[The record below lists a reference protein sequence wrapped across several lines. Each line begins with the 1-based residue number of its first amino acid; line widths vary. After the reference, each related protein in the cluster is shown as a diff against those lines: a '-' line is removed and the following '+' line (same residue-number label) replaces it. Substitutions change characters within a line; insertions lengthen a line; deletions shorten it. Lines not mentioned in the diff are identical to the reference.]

1 MSERIGRFEIVR
13 ELGRGAQSVVYLAR
27 DPHLQ
32 REVAIKTLHFSRPDP
47 QKNQQLLSE
56 ARMVSQ
62 LRHPNIVP
70 IFEAGEEQGD
80 LYLVFEFVPGQNLG
94 EYLKANGRQSAVKA
108 IAILG
113 PVLDAIAHA
122 HAAGIIHRDLK
133 PNNILIDNDGTPRVM
148 DFGIAA
154 RVEALSGEDEAFMGT
169 PAYMAPEC
177 FALRE
182 SSERTDVFSAG
193 LVFYE
198 LLTGQRAV
206 HGNNAYEVLDRITNE
221 DIRLPKIS
229 GVEIDDQLASVLYK
243 AIARDP
249 QQRFSSVTQMREAL
263 DAYLEPGDLVAST
276 DTKQSTIDFLLRR
289 MRHKS
294 DFPAL
299 SESVGTINKITGSDK
314 ESVSNLSNSILK
326 DFSLTNKILRLVNS
340 VYYRQAGGGNI
351 STISRAVLVLGF
363 DAVRNIAIT
372 VMLFEHLKNKGN
384 AAHLKEEFLRANL
397 AGILAKDIGDKSS
410 VRDVEQVFICAMF
423 HNLGRLL
430 SQYYFPDET
439 DEIKRVIEQKPCSEE
454 AATVQVLGISF
465 EDLGIGIARTW
476 GFPNLIV
483 NSMRKLPA
491 GSIRKASTIE
501 ERMRI
506 LSSFSNE
513 LCSMISDVESEEQQK
528 ELRKLAARYSDNV
541 ALSEQAMR
549 ETMVK
554 SFQEVAQFASIIG
567 INLKQSTFGKQMKSW
582 ATKPASVV
590 AVSPV
595 KDVPA
600 GVSDSAETILLDVVP
615 AGAPGA
621 PARTVVGGVGEEGA
635 VTGDDD
641 EQDSAE
647 VGNSEVILMAGIQD
661 ISNTLVEDFK
671 LNDVLRIILETMYRA
686 KGFKRVILCVRD
698 ARNNTM
704 LGRFGF
710 GPDALEI
717 SKRFNFSL
725 VFTPDIF
732 HAALS
737 KGVDI
742 LISDTNDPKISSRIP
757 EWYRKGVNAGTFVIF
772 PLCMK
777 SNPVALIYAD
787 SDSAGE
793 IVIPEKE
800 LSLLRTLRNQAVLAI
815 KQSS

>member
-1 MSERIGRFEIVR
+1 MSKKIGRFEIVR
-13 ELGRGAQSVVYLAR
+13 ELGRGSQSVVYLAR

-32 REVAIKTLHFSRPDP
+32 REVAIKTMHFSRPDP

-70 IFEAGEEQGD
+70 IFEAGEEDGD
-80 LYLVFEFVPGQNLG
+80 IYLVFEFVPGKNLG
-94 EYLKANGRQSAVKA
+94 DYLKSGGHLTPVKA
-108 IAILG
+108 IAILY

-133 PNNILIDNDGTPRVM
+133 PNNILIDNNGMPRVM

-154 RVEALSGEDEAFMGT
+154 RVEAQSNNGEAYMGT
-169 PAYMAPEC
+169 PCYMAPEYID
-177 FALRE
+177 LRE

-206 HGNNAYEVLDRITNE
+206 QGDNVYEVMNRLANE
-221 DIRLPKIS
+221 DIKLPKKA
-229 GVEIDDQLASVLYK
+229 GTEFDDQLASVLYK
-243 AIARDP
+243 SIARNP
-249 QQRFSSVTQMREAL
+249 QQRFASIIEMREAL
-263 DAYLEPGDLVAST
+263 DSYLEPGDPVASA

-299 SESVGTINKITGSDK
+299 SESVSTINKITGSDK

-340 VYYRQAGGGNI
+340 VFYRQAGGGNI

-363 DAVRNIAIT
+363 DAVRNISIT
-372 VMLFEHLKNKGN
+372 VMLFEHLQNKGN
-384 AAHLKEEFLRANL
+384 ASQLKEEFLRANL
-397 AGILAKDIGDKSS
+397 AAILAKDIGEKSS
-410 VRDVEQVFICAMF
+410 SRDVEQVFICSMF
-423 HNLGRLL
+423 HNLGRML
-430 SQYYFPDET
+430 SQYYFPDESE
-439 DEIKRVIEQKPCSEE
+439 EIKRVIEQKPCSEE

-465 EDLGIGIARTW
+465 EDLGIGISRTW
-476 GFPNLIV
+476 GFPSLIV

-491 GSIRKASTIE
+491 GNVRKANTIE
-501 ERMRI
+501 ERMRV
-506 LSSFSNE
+506 LSAFANE
-513 LCSMISDVESEEQQK
+513 LCTLISDVEPEQRQK
-528 ELRKLAARYSDNV
+528 ELNKVKTRFGANI
-541 ALSEQAMR
+541 ALSEQALR
-549 ETMVK
+549 ETMEK
-554 SFQEVAQFASIIG
+554 SFLEVTQFAGIIG
-567 INLKQSTFGKQMKSW
+567 VNLKQSAFGRQMKTWS
-582 ATKPASVV
+582 AKPE
-590 AVSPV
+590 
-595 KDVPA
+595 PA
-600 GVSDSAETILLDVVP
+600 GVVGPVPEGVDESAETVLCDVVP
-615 AGAPGA
+615 AGAPGS
-621 PARTVVGGVGEEGA
+621 PLVEGEEDDA
-635 VTGDDD
+635 EAAAETGD
-641 EQDSAE
+641 
-647 VGNSEVILMAGIQD
+647 SEVILMAGIQD

-671 LNDVLRIILETMYRA
+671 INDVLRIILETMYRG

-717 SKRFNFSL
+717 ARRFNFSL
-725 VFTPDIF
+725 TFTPDIF

-742 LISDTNDPKISSRIP
+742 LISDSRDQKISARIP
-757 EWYRKGVNAGTFVIF
+757 EWFRKGVNAGTFVIF
-772 PLCMK
+772 PLCIK
-777 SNPVALIYAD
+777 SNPVAMIYAD
-787 SDSAGE
+787 CDRAGE
-793 IVIPEKE
+793 IVISEKE

>member
-1 MSERIGRFEIVR
+1 MGENIGRFEIVR

-47 QKNQQLLSE
+47 LKNQQLLSE

-80 LYLVFEFVPGQNLG
+80 LYLVFEYVPGLNLG
-94 EYLKANGRQSAVKA
+94 EYLRTNGRLTPVKA
-108 IAILG
+108 ISILI

-133 PNNILIDNDGTPRVM
+133 PQNVLLGSDSTPRVM

-154 RVEALSGEDEAFMGT
+154 RIESQGGDDEAFMGT
-169 PAYMAPEC
+169 PGYMAPEYIER
-177 FALRE
+177 RE
-182 SSERTDVFSAG
+182 CNEATDVFAAG
-193 LVFYE
+193 LLFYE
-198 LLTGQRAV
+198 LLTGQPAV
-206 HGNNAYEVLDRITNE
+206 RGENIYEVMNRIANQ
-221 DIRLPKIS
+221 DVRLPKNEGI
-229 GVEIDDQLASVLYK
+229 EIDDALASILYK
-243 AIARDP
+243 ATARDP
-249 QQRFSSVTQMREAL
+249 QQRYASVAQMREAL
-263 DAYLEPGDLVAST
+263 ENYLEPDEIVESA
-276 DTKQSTIDFLLRR
+276 DARQSTIDFLLRR

-299 SESVGTINKITGSDK
+299 SESVSTINKIAGSDK
-314 ESVSNLSNSILK
+314 ETISNLSNSILK

-340 VYYRQAGGGNI
+340 VYYRQAGGGSI

-372 VMLFEHLKNKGN
+372 VMLFEHLQNKGN
-384 AAHLKEEFLRANL
+384 ANQLKEDFLRANL
-397 AGILAKDIGDKSS
+397 AAILAKDISEQSS
-410 VRDVEQVFICAMF
+410 SRDVEQVFICSMF

-430 SQYYFPDET
+430 SQFYFPDESE
-439 DEIKRVIEQKPCSEE
+439 EIKRTMEQKPCTEDV
-454 AATVQVLGISF
+454 AAVQVLGLTF
-465 EDLGIGIARTW
+465 EELGIGIARTW
-476 GFPNLIV
+476 GFPSLIV

-491 GSIRKASTIE
+491 GNVRKANTAE
-501 ERMRI
+501 DRMRI
-506 LSSFSNE
+506 LSGFSNE
-513 LCSMISDVESEEQQK
+513 LCGLISDVEPEQRDK
-528 ELRKLAARYSDNV
+528 ALRKVTARFGDTIP
-541 ALSEQAMR
+541 LSEQALR
-549 ETMVK
+549 ETMEK
-554 SFQEVAQFASIIG
+554 SFQEVAQFAGIIG
-567 INLKQSTFGKQMKSW
+567 INLKKSAFGRQLQRWGAKSDAKGAQETEKDGQSQGLESTTETS
-582 ATKPASVV
+582 ATVLSGA
-590 AVSPV
+590 
-595 KDVPA
+595 
-600 GVSDSAETILLDVVP
+600 VP
-615 AGAPGA
+615 AGAPGS
-621 PARTVVGGVGEEGA
+621 PLDLDEDDGVVEA
-635 VTGDDD
+635 
-641 EQDSAE
+641 
-647 VGNSEVILMAGIQD
+647 GNSEVILMAGIQD

-698 ARNNTM
+698 ARANTM

-710 GPDALEI
+710 GPDAPEVARCF
-717 SKRFNFSL
+717 SFSL
-725 VFTPDIF
+725 AFTPDIF

-742 LISDTNDPKISSRIP
+742 LISDTNDPKIASRIP
-757 EWYRKGVNAGTFVIF
+757 PWYRKGVNAGTFVIF
-772 PLCMK
+772 PL
-777 SNPVALIYAD
+777 SIRNNPVAMIYAD
-787 SDSAGE
+787 CDRAGE

>member
-1 MSERIGRFEIVR
+1 MGKNIGRFEIVR

-47 QKNQQLLSE
+47 KKNQQLLSE

-80 LYLVFEFVPGQNLG
+80 LYLVFEYVPGLNLS
-94 EYLKANGRQSAVKA
+94 EYLRANGRLTPVKA
-108 IAILG
+108 IAILI

-133 PNNILIDNDGTPRVM
+133 PQNVLLDSENTPRVM

-154 RVEALSGEDEAFMGT
+154 RVESGGDGEAFMGT
-169 PAYMAPEC
+169 PGYMAPEYIER
-177 FALRE
+177 RE
-182 SSERTDVFSAG
+182 CNEATDVFAAG
-193 LVFYE
+193 LLFYE
-198 LLTGQRAV
+198 LLTGQPAV
-206 HGNNAYEVLDRITNE
+206 RGENIYEIMNRIANQ
-221 DIRLPKIS
+221 DVRLPKNDGI
-229 GVEIDDQLASVLYK
+229 EIDDALASILYK
-243 AIARDP
+243 ATARDP
-249 QQRFSSVTQMREAL
+249 QQRYASVSQMREAL
-263 DAYLEPGDLVAST
+263 DNYLEPDEIVESA
-276 DTKQSTIDFLLRR
+276 DARQSTIDFLLRR

-299 SESVGTINKITGSDK
+299 SESVSTINKIAGSDK
-314 ESVSNLSNSILK
+314 ETISNLSNSILK

-340 VYYRQAGGGNI
+340 VYYRQAGGGSI

-372 VMLFEHLKNKGN
+372 VMLFEHLQNKSN
-384 AAHLKEEFLRANL
+384 ANQLKEDFLRANL
-397 AGILAKDIGDKSS
+397 AAILAKDISERSS
-410 VRDVEQVFICAMF
+410 SRDVEQVFICSMF

-430 SQYYFPDET
+430 SQFYFPDESE
-439 DEIKRVIEQKPCSEE
+439 EIKRTMEQKPCSEDV
-454 AATVQVLGISF
+454 AAVQVLGLTF
-465 EDLGIGIARTW
+465 EELGIGIARTW
-476 GFPNLIV
+476 GFPGLIV

-491 GSIRKASTIE
+491 GNVRKASTAE
-501 ERMRI
+501 DRMRI
-506 LSSFSNE
+506 LSGFSNE
-513 LCSMISDVESEEQQK
+513 LCQLFSDVEPEQRDK
-528 ELRKLAARYSDNV
+528 ALRKVTARFGDTIP
-541 ALSEQAMR
+541 LSEQALR
-549 ETMVK
+549 ETMEK
-554 SFQEVAQFASIIG
+554 SFQEVAQFAGIIG
-567 INLKQSTFGKQMKSW
+567 INLKKSAFGRQLQRWGAKTDTPGEQGAVEAGRSQSPESTTETS
-582 ATKPASVV
+582 ATVL
-590 AVSPV
+590 
-595 KDVPA
+595 
-600 GVSDSAETILLDVVP
+600 SAAVP
-615 AGAPGA
+615 AGAPGSPLDA
-621 PARTVVGGVGEEGA
+621 DEEDAVVEA
-635 VTGDDD
+635 
-641 EQDSAE
+641 
-647 VGNSEVILMAGIQD
+647 GNSEVILMAGIQD

-698 ARNNTM
+698 ARSNTM

-710 GPDALEI
+710 GPDAPEVA
-717 SKRFNFSL
+717 RCFNFSL
-725 VFTPDIF
+725 EFTPDIF

-742 LISDTNDPKISSRIP
+742 LISDTNDPKIATRIP
-757 EWYRKGVNAGTFVIF
+757 PWYRKGVNAGTFVIF
-772 PLCMK
+772 PL
-777 SNPVALIYAD
+777 SIRNNPVAMIYAD
-787 SDSAGE
+787 CDRAGE

>member
-1 MSERIGRFEIVR
+1 MGKKIGRFEIVR

-47 QKNQQLLSE
+47 LKNQQLLSE

-70 IFEAGEEQGD
+70 IFEAGEEAGD
-80 LYLVFEFVPGQNLG
+80 LYLVFEYVPGLNLS
-94 EYLKANGRQSAVKA
+94 EYLRANGRLTPVKA
-108 IAILG
+108 IAILI

-133 PNNILIDNDGTPRVM
+133 PHNVLLDSQNMPRVM

-154 RVEALSGEDEAFMGT
+154 RVESPGGDDDAFMGT
-169 PAYMAPEC
+169 PGYMAPEYIER
-177 FALRE
+177 RE
-182 SSERTDVFSAG
+182 CTEAADVFAAG
-193 LVFYE
+193 LLFYE
-198 LLTGQRAV
+198 LLTGQPAV
-206 HGNNAYEVLDRITNE
+206 RGENIYEVMNRIANQ
-221 DIRLPKIS
+221 DVRLPKND
-229 GVEIDDQLASVLYK
+229 GVDIDDALASILYK
-243 AIARDP
+243 ATARDP
-249 QQRFSSVTQMREAL
+249 QQRYRSVNQMREAL
-263 DAYLEPGDLVAST
+263 DSYLEPEDLVESA
-276 DTKQSTIDFLLRR
+276 DARQSTIDFLLRR

-299 SESVGTINKITGSDK
+299 SESVSTINKIAGSDK
-314 ESVSNLSNSILK
+314 ETISNLSNSILK

-340 VYYRQAGGGNI
+340 VYYRQAGGGSI

-372 VMLFEHLKNKGN
+372 VMLFEHLQNKGN
-384 AAHLKEEFLRANL
+384 ANQLKEDFLRANL
-397 AGILAKDIGDKSS
+397 AAILAKDISERAAS
-410 VRDVEQVFICAMF
+410 RDVEQVFICSMF

-430 SQYYFPDET
+430 SQFYFPEESE
-439 DEIKRVIEQKPCSEE
+439 EIKRTMDQKPCSEDV
-454 AATVQVLGISF
+454 AAVQVLGLSF

-491 GSIRKASTIE
+491 GNVRKANTAE
-501 ERMRI
+501 DRMRI
-506 LSSFSNE
+506 LSGFSNE
-513 LCSMISDVESEEQQK
+513 LCGLISDVEPEQRDK
-528 ELRKLAARYSDNV
+528 ALRKVSARYGDTIP
-541 ALSEQAMR
+541 LSEQALR
-549 ETMVK
+549 DTMEK
-554 SFQEVAQFASIIG
+554 SFQEVVQFAGIIG
-567 INLKQSTFGKQMKSW
+567 INLKKSAFGRQLQRWGAKSDGPDE
-582 ATKPASVV
+582 AQ
-590 AVSPV
+590 
-595 KDVPA
+595 PA
-600 GVSDSAETILLDVVP
+600 GEGTSQRLESTTVTSATVLSAAVP
-615 AGAPGA
+615 AGAPGS
-621 PARTVVGGVGEEGA
+621 PLEGDGEEGA
-635 VTGDDD
+635 AQT
-641 EQDSAE
+641 
-647 VGNSEVILMAGIQD
+647 GNSEVILMAGIQD
-661 ISNTLVEDFK
+661 ISNTLVEEFK

-698 ARNNTM
+698 ARSNTM

-710 GPDALEI
+710 GPDALELA
-717 SKRFNFSL
+717 RCFNFSL
-725 VFTPDIF
+725 EFTPDIF

-742 LISDTNDPKISSRIP
+742 LISDTNDPKIASRIP
-757 EWYRKGVNAGTFVIF
+757 PWYRKGVNAGTFVIF
-772 PLCMK
+772 PLTIK
-777 SNPVALIYAD
+777 TNPVALIYAD
-787 SDSAGE
+787 CDKAGE

>member
-1 MSERIGRFEIVR
+1 MGKSIGRFEIVR

-62 LRHPNIVP
+62 LSHPNIVP
-70 IFEAGEEQGD
+70 IFEAGEEGGD
-80 LYLVFEFVPGQNLG
+80 LYLVFEYVPGLNLA
-94 EYLKANGRQSAVKA
+94 EYLRANGRLTPVKA
-108 IAILG
+108 ISILI

-133 PNNILIDNDGTPRVM
+133 PHNVLLDSANMPRVM

-154 RVEALSGEDEAFMGT
+154 RVESQGGDGEAFMGT
-169 PAYMAPEC
+169 PAYMAPEYIER
-177 FALRE
+177 RE
-182 SSERTDVFSAG
+182 CTEATDVFAAG
-193 LVFYE
+193 LLFYE
-198 LLTGQRAV
+198 LLTGQPAV
-206 HGNNAYEVLDRITNE
+206 RGENVHEVMNRIANQ
-221 DIRLPKIS
+221 DIRLPKND
-229 GVEIDDQLASVLYK
+229 GVDIDDALASILYK
-243 AIARDP
+243 AMARDP
-249 QQRFSSVTQMREAL
+249 QQRHTSVSQMREVL
-263 DAYLEPGDLVAST
+263 EDYLQPDELVESSDAR
-276 DTKQSTIDFLLRR
+276 QSTIDFLLRR

-299 SESVGTINKITGSDK
+299 SESVSTINKIAGSDK
-314 ESVSNLSNSILK
+314 ETISNLSNSILK

-340 VYYRQAGGGNI
+340 VYYRQAGGGSI

-372 VMLFEHLKNKGN
+372 VMLFEHLQNKNN
-384 AAHLKEEFLRANL
+384 ANQLKEDFLRANL
-397 AGILAKDIGDKSS
+397 AAILAKDIGEQSS
-410 VRDVEQVFICAMF
+410 VRDVEQVFICSMF

-430 SQYYFPDET
+430 SQFYFPDESE
-439 DEIKRVIEQKPCSEE
+439 EIKRTMEQRPCTEDV
-454 AATVQVLGISF
+454 AAVQVLGLTF
-465 EDLGIGIARTW
+465 EELGIGIARTW

-491 GSIRKASTIE
+491 GNVRKANTAE
-501 ERMRI
+501 DRMRI
-506 LSSFSNE
+506 LAGFSNE
-513 LCSMISDVESEEQQK
+513 LCALISDVEPEQRDK
-528 ELRKLAARYSDNV
+528 ALRKVAARFGDTV
-541 ALSEQAMR
+541 PLSEQALR
-549 ETMVK
+549 DTMEK
-554 SFQEVAQFASIIG
+554 SFQEVAQFAGIIG
-567 INLKQSTFGKQMKSW
+567 INLKKSNFGRQLQRWGMKSEAPETPESAKSGLPPRAESDTETS
-582 ATKPASVV
+582 ATVL
-590 AVSPV
+590 
-595 KDVPA
+595 
-600 GVSDSAETILLDVVP
+600 SAAVP
-615 AGAPGA
+615 AGAPGS
-621 PARTVVGGVGEEGA
+621 PLSSDGGDGEDA
-635 VTGDDD
+635 VT
-641 EQDSAE
+641 E

-698 ARNNTM
+698 ARANTM

-710 GPDALEI
+710 GPDALEMA
-717 SKRFNFSL
+717 RCFNFSL
-725 VFTPDIF
+725 AFTPDIF

-742 LISDTNDPKISSRIP
+742 LISDTNDPKIAARIP
-757 EWYRKGVNAGTFVIF
+757 PWYRKGVNAGTFVIF
-772 PLCMK
+772 PLTIRN
-777 SNPVALIYAD
+777 NPVAMIYAD
-787 SDSAGE
+787 CDRPGE

>member
-1 MSERIGRFEIVR
+1 MGENIGRFEIVR

-47 QKNQQLLSE
+47 LKNQQLLSE

-80 LYLVFEFVPGQNLG
+80 LYLVFEYVPGLNLG
-94 EYLKANGRQSAVKA
+94 EYLRTNGRLTPVKA
-108 IAILG
+108 ISILI

-133 PNNILIDNDGTPRVM
+133 PQNVLLGSDSTPRVM

-154 RVEALSGEDEAFMGT
+154 RIESQGGDDEAFMGT
-169 PAYMAPEC
+169 PGYMAPEYIER
-177 FALRE
+177 RE
-182 SSERTDVFSAG
+182 CNEATDVFAAG
-193 LVFYE
+193 LLFYE
-198 LLTGQRAV
+198 LLTGQPAV
-206 HGNNAYEVLDRITNE
+206 RGENIYEVMNRIANQ
-221 DIRLPKIS
+221 DVRLPKNEGI
-229 GVEIDDQLASVLYK
+229 EIDDTLASILYK
-243 AIARDP
+243 ATARDP
-249 QQRFSSVTQMREAL
+249 QQRYASVAQMREAL
-263 DAYLEPGDLVAST
+263 ENYLEPDEIVESA
-276 DTKQSTIDFLLRR
+276 DARQSTIDFLLRR

-299 SESVGTINKITGSDK
+299 SESVSTINKIAGSDK
-314 ESVSNLSNSILK
+314 ETISNLSNSILK

-340 VYYRQAGGGNI
+340 VYYRQAGGGSI

-372 VMLFEHLKNKGN
+372 VMLFEHLQNKGN
-384 AAHLKEEFLRANL
+384 ANQLKEDFLRANL
-397 AGILAKDIGDKSS
+397 AAILAKDISEQSS
-410 VRDVEQVFICAMF
+410 SRDVEQVFICSMF

-430 SQYYFPDET
+430 SQFYFPDESE
-439 DEIKRVIEQKPCSEE
+439 EIKRTMEQKPCTEDV
-454 AATVQVLGISF
+454 AAVQVLGLTF
-465 EDLGIGIARTW
+465 EELGIGIARTW
-476 GFPNLIV
+476 GFPSLIV

-491 GSIRKASTIE
+491 GNVRKANTAE
-501 ERMRI
+501 DRMRI
-506 LSSFSNE
+506 LSGFSNE
-513 LCSMISDVESEEQQK
+513 LCWLISDVEPEQREK
-528 ELRKLAARYSDNV
+528 ALRKVTARFGDTIP
-541 ALSEQAMR
+541 LSEQALR
-549 ETMVK
+549 ETMEK
-554 SFQEVAQFASIIG
+554 SFQEVAQFAGIIG
-567 INLKQSTFGKQMKSW
+567 INLKKSAFGRQLQRWGAKSDAKGAQETEKDGQSQGLESTTETS
-582 ATKPASVV
+582 ATVLSGA
-590 AVSPV
+590 
-595 KDVPA
+595 
-600 GVSDSAETILLDVVP
+600 VP
-615 AGAPGA
+615 AGAPGS
-621 PARTVVGGVGEEGA
+621 PLDLDEDDGVIGA
-635 VTGDDD
+635 
-641 EQDSAE
+641 
-647 VGNSEVILMAGIQD
+647 GNSEVILMAGIQD

-698 ARNNTM
+698 ARANTM

-710 GPDALEI
+710 GPDAPEVARCF
-717 SKRFNFSL
+717 SFSL
-725 VFTPDIF
+725 AFTPDIF

-742 LISDTNDPKISSRIP
+742 LISDTNDPKIASRIP
-757 EWYRKGVNAGTFVIF
+757 PWYRKGVNAGTFVIF
-772 PLCMK
+772 PL
-777 SNPVALIYAD
+777 SIRNNPVAMIYAD
-787 SDSAGE
+787 CDRAGE

>member
-1 MSERIGRFEIVR
+1 MGKQIGRFEIVR

-27 DPHLQ
+27 DPRLQ
-32 REVAIKTLHFSRPDP
+32 REVAIKTLHFSHPDP
-47 QKNQQLLSE
+47 EKNRQLLSE

-70 IFEAGEEQGD
+70 IFEAGEEEGD
-80 LYLVFEFVPGQNLG
+80 VYLVFEFVQGKNLG
-94 EYLKANGRQSAVKA
+94 QFLKESGRLSPVKA
-108 IAILG
+108 IAILN
-113 PVLDAIAHA
+113 PMLDAIAHA

-133 PNNILIDNDGTPRVM
+133 PNNILISSDGQLRVM

-154 RVEALSGEDEAFMGT
+154 RVESSSDEGEAFMGT
-169 PAYMAPEC
+169 PSYMAPEYIVR
-177 FALRE
+177 RE
-182 SSERTDVFSAG
+182 ISERTDIFSAG

-198 LLTGQRAV
+198 MLVGQKAV
-206 HGNNAYEVLDRITNE
+206 QGDNVYEVMNRIANE
-221 DIRLPKIS
+221 DIRLPKNP
-229 GVEIDDQLASVLYK
+229 GVEVDDLLASVIYK
-243 AIARDP
+243 AVARNP
-249 QQRFSSVTQMREAL
+249 EQRFATVIQMREAL
-263 DAYLEPGDLVAST
+263 ERYLEPDDPVASA

-299 SESVGTINKITGSDK
+299 SESVSTINRITGSDK
-314 ESVSNLSNSILK
+314 ESISNLSNSILK

-340 VYYRQAGGGNI
+340 AYYRQAGGGNI

-372 VMLFEHLKNKGN
+372 VMLFEHLKDKNN
-384 AAHLKEEFLRANL
+384 ASQLKEEFLRANL
-397 AGILAKDIGDKSS
+397 AGILAKDIGEQTSL
-410 VRDVEQVFICAMF
+410 RDVEQVFICSMF

-430 SQYYFPDET
+430 SQFYFPDESE
-439 DEIKRVIEQKPCSEE
+439 EIKRTIEQKPCTEE
-454 AATVQVLGISF
+454 AASIQVLGISY

-476 GFPNLIV
+476 GFPQLIV
-483 NSMRKLPA
+483 NSMRKLPP
-491 GSIRKASTIE
+491 GSVRKASTAD

-506 LSSFSNE
+506 LSAFSND
-513 LCSMISDVESEEQQK
+513 LCTLISDVDPEQRQK
-528 ELRKLAARYSDNV
+528 ELRKVTARFSDNLV
-541 ALSEQAMR
+541 LSEQALR
-549 ETMVK
+549 ETMEK
-554 SFQEVAQFASIIG
+554 SFQEVAQFAGIIG
-567 INLKQSTFGKQMKSW
+567 INLKQSVFGRQMQAWNKEHS
-582 ATKPASVV
+582 APLITET
-590 AVSPV
+590 
-595 KDVPA
+595 
-600 GVSDSAETILLDVVP
+600 DSLAETTGSVATILSGFVP
-615 AGAPGA
+615 AGAPGS
-621 PARTVVGGVGEEGA
+621 PVVEGEA
-635 VTGDDD
+635 
-641 EQDSAE
+641 DSASE
-647 VGNSEVILMAGIQD
+647 MANSESILMAGIQD

-698 ARNNTM
+698 ARKNTM

-710 GPDALEI
+710 GPDAADI
-717 SKRFNFSL
+717 SQKFNFSL

-757 EWYRKGVNAGTFVIF
+757 EWFRKGVNAGTFVIF
-772 PLCMK
+772 PLCIK
-777 SNPVALIYAD
+777 TNPVAMIYAD
-787 SDSAGE
+787 NDQAGE